1 MTIHLF
7 DRRTKLT
14 LKIERVR
21 GAFLRNGGVHVD
33 SIDPHQ
39 DGSPRSH
46 FYPSHEL
53 SGCLLSKEEIEAN
66 FPREPA
72 DG

>member
-1 MTIHLF
+1 MTIYLF

-21 GAFLRNGGVHVD
+21 NVYPRTRGVHVD

-46 FYPSHEL
+46 FYRSHEL
-53 SGCLLSKEEIEAN
+53 SGCFLSKEEIEAN